1 AYDIEK
7 LHEFFLEHE
16 EVEAHYYEKLKWLWE
31 DGQECGPLVLH
42 GWLYD
47 IARYVAE
54 HCGGTDEHGNP
65 LVIEE
70 LEGFFDR
77 LSGVPGYGKEVA
89 YLGGGWS
96 PSVPFKC
103 EDACEEPMVELL
115 VMDYWCNWGKA
126 WV

>member
-1 AYDIEK
+1 
-7 LHEFFLEHE
+7 
-16 EVEAHYYEKLKWLWE
+16 
-31 DGQECGPLVLH
+31 
-42 GWLYD
+42 
-47 IARYVAE
+47 
-54 HCGGTDEHGNP
+54 
-65 LVIEE
+65 VIEE

-126 WV
+126 WVLVDVEDKS